1 MPNNWTVDTDDY
13 DLYGQGDTPNIRQG
27 SPSSNN
33 HYDDY
38 FFPMSTVEKSTM
50 DMDPNNTGPTNDF
63 WTDYPIIIDVNGY
76 IFYNGVNTGINVRG
90 PAGASHLS
98 FDELTPAQRATLK
111 GDPGIDGINGINGTN
126 GTNGQ
131 DGLDAYQLWLA
142 DNGWSDHPE
151 EHPHSE
157 FYAYLANIQDSL
169 IKPGTGGGSL
179 ILNYK
184 GLYNTAS
191 GTGALASGYRTEA
204 SGNYSFTAGNHT
216 VAANP
221 NQVALG
227 VYNKTELNSILEIGN
242 GSEGNRSNAL
252 WLSKTGNLTVAGE
265 VKDGNNNILSEK
277 VDKIPG
283 KGLSTEDFTT
293 QYKNF
298 LDNYTIDPSLNTSS
312 LNPVTNSAI
321 ANAINA
327 LAYQNGKPNQT
338 RVSSD
343 DFFSFF
349 HPYTLQDGTLSHA
362 NFSTVLQLNPYRNI
376 LTNANNTIDEN
387 AEYCFLFGNNLTA
400 NYNNQTVIG
409 KNNISVENDLFEIGN
424 GGGSTY
430 KNAFRVN
437 KNGNA
442 YAEGTFV
449 DGQGNAL
456 NNKQDILSYD
466 EVPTQNSDNLIKSG
480 DLYDYLV
487 AHGFDPNGGIILP
500 QVDLLQSQVTALTA
514 QVQYLTNVIGTLT
527 NPRIFIDDTY
537 TYKTYR
543 LGVDK
548 DDLYIKR
555 LSSTQD
561 MTWDELANFTWTE
574 IENKFTW

>member
-13 DLYGQGDTPNIRQG
+13 DLYGQGDTPNVRQG
-27 SPSSNN
+27 SPTSDNN
-33 HYDDY
+33 EPYY
-38 FFPMSTVEKSTM
+38 FPMSTIEKSMM

-63 WTDYPIIIDVNGY
+63 WTDYPITIDINGY
-76 IFYNGVNTGINVRG
+76 IFYNGQNTGINVRG

-98 FDELTPAQRATLK
+98 FDELTPAQKATLK
-111 GDPGIDGINGINGTN
+111 GEPGIDGINGTNGVNGTN
-126 GTNGQ
+126 GK

-169 IKPGTGGGSL
+169 IKAGTGGGSL

-191 GTGALASGYRTEA
+191 GIGSLASGYRTNA
-204 SGNYSFTAGNHT
+204 SGNYSFTTGNNT

-221 NQVALG
+221 YQVAIG
-227 VYNKTELNSILEIGN
+227 IYNKTEANSILEIGN
-242 GSEGNRSNAL
+242 GSEGSRSNAL

-265 VKDGNNNILSEK
+265 IKDGNNNTLSAK
-277 VDKIPG
+277 VDKVSG

-298 LDNYTIDPSLNTSS
+298 LDNYTVDTSLNTSS
-312 LNPVTNSAI
+312 LNPVTNAAI
-321 ANAINA
+321 ANAIND

-338 RVSSD
+338 QVSSD

-349 HPYTLQDGTLSHA
+349 HPYSLINGTLSQA
-362 NFSTVLQLNPYRNI
+362 NFTTALKLNPSRNI
-376 LTNANNTIDEN
+376 LTNNNNTIDDN
-387 AEYCFLFGNNLTA
+387 AEYCLLYGNNLTT
-400 NYNNQTVIG
+400 NYSYQTIIGRNNL
-409 KNNISVENDLFEIGN
+409 NIENDLFEIGN
-424 GGGSTY
+424 GSGSTY

-437 KNGNA
+437 KNGNS
-442 YAEGTFV
+442 YAEGTFI
-449 DGQGNAL
+449 DGEGNAL
-456 NNKQDILSYD
+456 NAKQDILSYD

-487 AHGFDPNGGIILP
+487 AHGFDPDGGIILP
-500 QVDLLQSQVTALTA
+500 QVDILQNQVRELTA
-514 QVQYLTNVIGTLT
+514 QVQFLTNIVNSLT
-527 NPRIFIDDTY
+527 NPRMFIDDTY
-537 TYKTYR
+537 TYKTYY

-548 DDLYIKR
+548 DDLYIKL
-555 LSSTQD
+555 LSSTAD
-561 MTWDELANFTWTE
+561 MAWGELGNFTWSQV
-574 IENKFTW
+574 ENKFTW

>member
-13 DLYGQGDTPNIRQG
+13 DLYGQGDTPNVRQG
-27 SPSSNN
+27 SPTSDNN
-33 HYDDY
+33 EPYY
-38 FFPMSTVEKSTM
+38 FPMSTIEKSMM

-63 WTDYPIIIDVNGY
+63 WTDYPITIDINGY
-76 IFYNGVNTGINVRG
+76 IFYNGQNTGINVRG

-98 FDELTPAQRATLK
+98 FDELTPAQKATLK
-111 GDPGIDGINGINGTN
+111 GEPGIDGINGTNGVNGTN
-126 GTNGQ
+126 GK

-169 IKPGTGGGSL
+169 IKAGTGGGSL

-191 GTGALASGYRTEA
+191 GIGSLASGYRTNA
-204 SGNYSFTAGNHT
+204 SGNYSFTTGNNT

-221 NQVALG
+221 YQVAIG
-227 VYNKTELNSILEIGN
+227 IYNKTETNSILEIGN
-242 GSEGNRSNAL
+242 GSEGSRSNAL

-265 VKDGNNNILSEK
+265 IKDGNNNTLSAK
-277 VDKIPG
+277 VDKVSG

-298 LDNYTIDPSLNTSS
+298 LDNYTVDTSLNTSS
-312 LNPVTNSAI
+312 LNPVTNAAI
-321 ANAINA
+321 ANAIND

-338 RVSSD
+338 QVSSD

-349 HPYTLQDGTLSHA
+349 HPYSLINGTLSQA
-362 NFSTVLQLNPYRNI
+362 NFTTALKLNPSRNI
-376 LTNANNTIDEN
+376 LTNNNNTIDDN
-387 AEYCFLFGNNLTA
+387 AEYCLLYGNNLTT
-400 NYNNQTVIG
+400 NYSYQTIIGRNNL
-409 KNNISVENDLFEIGN
+409 NIENDLFEIGN
-424 GGGSTY
+424 GSGSTY

-437 KNGNA
+437 KNGNS
-442 YAEGTFV
+442 YAEGTFI
-449 DGQGNAL
+449 DGEGNAL
-456 NNKQDILSYD
+456 NAKQDILNYD

-487 AHGFDPNGGIILP
+487 AHGFDPDGGIILP
-500 QVDLLQSQVTALTA
+500 QVDILQNQVRELTA
-514 QVQYLTNVIGTLT
+514 QVQFLTNIVNSLT
-527 NPRIFIDDTY
+527 NPRMFIDDTY
-537 TYKTYR
+537 TYKTYY

-548 DDLYIKR
+548 DDLYIKL
-555 LSSTQD
+555 LSSTAD
-561 MTWDELANFTWTE
+561 MAWGELGNFTWSQV
-574 IENKFTW
+574 ENKFTW

>member
-13 DLYGQGDTPNIRQG
+13 DLYGQGDTPNVRQG
-27 SPSSNN
+27 SPTSDNN
-33 HYDDY
+33 EPYY
-38 FFPMSTVEKSTM
+38 FPMSTIEKSMM

-63 WTDYPIIIDVNGY
+63 WTDYPITIDINGY
-76 IFYNGVNTGINVRG
+76 IFYNGQNTGINVRG

-98 FDELTPAQRATLK
+98 FDELTPAQKATLK
-111 GDPGIDGINGINGTN
+111 GEPGIDGINGTNGVNGTN
-126 GTNGQ
+126 GK

-191 GTGALASGYRTEA
+191 GIGSLASGYRTNA
-204 SGNYSFTAGNHT
+204 SGNYSFTTGNNT

-221 NQVALG
+221 YQVAFG
-227 VYNKTELNSILEIGN
+227 VYNKTETNSILEIGN
-242 GSEGNRSNAL
+242 GSEGSRSNAL

-265 VKDGNNNILSEK
+265 IKDGNNNTLSAK
-277 VDKIPG
+277 VDKVSG

-298 LDNYTIDPSLNTSS
+298 LDNYTVDTSLNTSS
-312 LNPVTNSAI
+312 LNPVTNAAI
-321 ANAINA
+321 ANAIND

-338 RVSSD
+338 QVSSD

-349 HPYTLQDGTLSHA
+349 HPYSLINGTLSQA
-362 NFSTVLQLNPYRNI
+362 NFTTALKLNPSRNI
-376 LTNANNTIDEN
+376 LTNNNNTIDDN
-387 AEYCFLFGNNLTA
+387 AEYCLLYGNNLTT
-400 NYNNQTVIG
+400 NYSYQTIIGRNNL
-409 KNNISVENDLFEIGN
+409 NIENDLFEIGN
-424 GGGSTY
+424 GSGSTY

-437 KNGNA
+437 KNGNS
-442 YAEGTFV
+442 YAEGTFI
-449 DGQGNAL
+449 DGEGNAL
-456 NNKQDILSYD
+456 NAKQDILNYD

-487 AHGFDPNGGIILP
+487 AHGFDPDGGIILP
-500 QVDLLQSQVTALTA
+500 QVDILQNQVRELTA
-514 QVQYLTNVIGTLT
+514 QVQFLTNIVNSLT
-527 NPRIFIDDTY
+527 NPRMFIDDTY
-537 TYKTYR
+537 TYKTYY

-548 DDLYIKR
+548 DDLYIKL
-555 LSSTQD
+555 LSSTAD
-561 MTWDELANFTWTE
+561 MAWGELGNFTWSQV
-574 IENKFTW
+574 ENKFTW